1 MKKNKLFNKACILR
15 RNGYSLREISE
26 KLKISKST
34 ASLWLSGVEIGKNGQ
49 KRILKQKEKAI
60 INLRKFKENQ
70 KKNYLKNIKNN
81 CDVLE
86 GKNRF
91 KKNDLKIFLAMLFWG
106 EGSKNERRLVFM
118 NSDPEMIRVYLSLL
132 RSSYK
137 INEKKLRAVLHLH
150 DYHKVFECKKFW
162 SDLTKIDKN
171 RISIYKKENTRKRIR
186 ENYQGCISIRYGDVR
201 ILDELILIVKRFSSS
216 IN

>member
-1 MKKNKLFNKACILR
+1 MKKNKLFNKAYILR
-15 RNGYSLREISE
+15 RKGYSLREVSE

-49 KRILKQKEKAI
+49 KRILRQKEKAI

-70 KKNYLKNIKNN
+70 KRNYLENIKNN
-81 CDVLE
+81 CDVLK

-106 EGSKNERRLVFM
+106 EGSKNERRLVFI

-132 RSSYK
+132 RSSYE

-150 DYHKVFECKKFW
+150 AYHKIFECKKFW
-162 SDLTKIDKN
+162 SDLTKIDEN
-171 RISIYKKENTRKRIR
+171 RISIYKKKNTRKRTR